1 MKAAHRP
8 VPCRSLV
15 KDAQYSQGYAFNS
28 VANVDQFGCAALL
41 ARQGFSLWS
50 MARNAACEA
59 ALAQDSL
66 SDVDYR
72 DCVDCTPI
80 SQNFGYVP
88 YECSSTGH
96 VASAVAWICGAG
108 SVMLVYKLGVG
119 FCLHTFVSWYSSY
132 YDNNYKTM
140 FKKRL

>member
-1 MKAAHRP
+1 MHGGHSWGS
-8 VPCRSLV
+8 CRSLV

-50 MARNAACEA
+50 MTRNAACEA
-59 ALAQDSL
+59 EMARDPLR
-66 SDVDYR
+66 DVDYR
-72 DCVDCTPI
+72 DCIDCTPT
-80 SQNFGYVP
+80 SQQMGFTP
-88 YECSSTGH
+88 FECSSAGH
-96 VASAVAWICGAG
+96 AASAVAWVGGVG